1 MKKSFIAIILVLA
14 MCFIEEVKA
23 VNPYDVKQTY
33 GENGYLVLCEYE
45 QTGSINAGIYYSFEQ
60 VNPTDVGKEAN
71 WFIYYTKDDIYKMF
85 DGSWHPFKNTFAKN
99 KKVSYE
105 KDGQR
110 FKETFG
116 DEFVCP
122 KNVSI
127 KIGGFPFYTDKIC
140 FDNDKS
146 CASKYPDGT
155 YTLST
160 KSETIFDY
168 IDKTFNTFVNSYETA
183 RRKRNGEDVNEYIKN
198 NLLEYTQKKYG
209 LGTTYVEPA
218 FVKNYI
224 KNKIID
230 DNDIENSEAFKG
242 LQEKMD
248 DLIDKDLDKGNITEE
263 QAAEEK
269 KQVAEMTSD
278 KLFKKSM
285 SSGIGTDIRDG
296 TDCNAIFGVELTKA
310 IKSLFRFI
318 QYLGPL
324 LVALLSVVDFAK
336 AALSGD
342 PGDMKKASD
351 KLMKRVIAAVLLF
364 FIPIICGL
372 LFDFGGITVPSS
384 CIVK

>member
-14 MCFIEEVKA
+14 MCFFEEVKA
-23 VNPYDVKQTY
+23 VTPYDVKQTY
-33 GENGYLVLCEYE
+33 GEKGYLVLCEYE
-45 QTGSINAGIYYSFEQ
+45 QSGSVNAGIYYSFEQ
-60 VNPTDVGKEAN
+60 VNPANVGKEAN
-71 WFIYYTKDDIYKMF
+71 WFIYYTKDEAYKMF

-99 KKVSYE
+99 NKVSYE

-110 FKETFG
+110 FQETFG

-127 KIGGFPFYTDKIC
+127 KKGGFPFYTDKIC

-183 RRKRNGEDVNEYIKN
+183 RRKRNNEYVNEYIKN

-209 LGTTYVEPA
+209 LGTTYVEPT

-230 DNDIENSEAFKG
+230 VKDIENSEAFKG

-248 DLIDKDLDKGNITEE
+248 DLIDSDLDKGNITEE
-263 QAAEEK
+263 EAAEQK
-269 KQVAEMTSD
+269 KQVAEMTPD
-278 KLFKKSM
+278 RVFKKSM
-285 SSGIGTDIRDG
+285 STGIGSEIREG
-296 TDCNAIFGVELTKA
+296 NDCNAIFGVELTKV

-342 PGDMKKASD
+342 PGDMKKASS
-351 KLMKRVIAAVLLF
+351 KLMKRIIAAVLLF

-372 LFDFGGITVPSS
+372 LFDFGGITVPAS